1 VWYCGRVI
9 MMVMLYWARARRV
22 ASRYPLLIMLGA
34 PPPLPTLLPFFL
46 ACISFSCDYGLM
58 SVHNKA
64 RFRIGIRSPHASDT
78 GYSYVMVS

>member
-1 VWYCGRVI
+1 

-46 ACISFSCDYGLM
+46 ACVSFACDCGVM
-58 SVHNKA
+58 FVHDKS
-64 RFRIGIRSPHASDT
+64 RFRIGYRYPHASNS
-78 GYSYVMVS
+78 GASYAIVLE